1 MHYGNR
7 YINAEDAI
15 NEYIIRTSKQTF
27 FIQKNSLLNFDTVQI
42 GRNSSFLFEFCRLWT
57 NINKKKLFNFQY
69 LTHSLSYFSLE
80 HSRVLSKFGGRKC
93 HGDAEFYIDGR
104 SESGGFYKTFLNIFR

>member
-15 NEYIIRTSKQTF
+15 NEYIIRTSKQSF

-57 NINKKKLFNFQY
+57 NINKKKIDLTFNTSRILYPIFLSNIHVFCPSSAGENAMGTPSFI
-69 LTHSLSYFSLE
+69 LTGEVNRGVFT
-80 HSRVLSKFGGRKC
+80 RPF
-93 HGDAEFYIDGR
+93 
-104 SESGGFYKTFLNIFR
+104 